1 MEITLEEIQ
10 QKFDSLP
17 EDLKWAIMAANVDD
31 NIIDIG
37 QANGLNV
44 NQMGQLS
51 LETHMVMFGF
61 THPDK
66 FEESIK
72 NSLGLPEEGTRIIA
86 NAVNEKIL
94 KNIREK
100 IMNMTERAKEEE
112 DTEVLKSAGIEII
125 PKENTAPVVKTEEK
139 KEVLPVLDSLELKEG
154 ETEKRPEP
162 IISQKL
168 SGFVKNDVVKTEH
181 STISQKEP
189 EGTKE
194 SGEKRIDPYREIPE

>member
-31 NIIDIG
+31 NIIEIG
-37 QANGLNV
+37 QTNGLNV

-66 FEESIK
+66 FEDSIK
-72 NSLGLPEEGTRIIA
+72 NSLELPEEKIHAIA

-100 IMNMTERAKEEE
+100 IMDLTTKNEEE
-112 DTEVLKSAGIEII
+112 KDSQVLKSAGIEII
-125 PKENTAPVVKTEEK
+125 PKGSSAPNTKPEEK
-139 KEVLPVLDSLELKEG
+139 KEMLPVLDSLELREG
-154 ETEKRPEP
+154 KMPDKPESV
-162 IISQKL
+162 ISQKL
-168 SGFVKNDVVKTEH
+168 SGFVKNEVKETDHTLNNMTSEK
-181 STISQKEP
+181 KE
-189 EGTKE
+189 ETKP
-194 SGEKRIDPYREIPE
+194 KVDPYREIPE

>member
-31 NIIDIG
+31 NIIEIG
-37 QANGLNV
+37 QTNGLNV

-72 NSLGLPEEGTRIIA
+72 NSLGLPEEKIHAIA

-100 IMNMTERAKEEE
+100 IMDLTTKNEEE
-112 DTEVLKSAGIEII
+112 KDSQVLKSAGIEII
-125 PKENTAPVVKTEEK
+125 PKGNFTPNTKPEEK
-139 KEVLPVLDSLELKEG
+139 KETLPILDSLELKEG
-154 ETEKRPEP
+154 RVPDKPESV
-162 IISQKL
+162 ISQKL
-168 SGFVKNDVVKTEH
+168 SGFVKNEVKETDH
-181 STISQKEP
+181 SLNNMSSEKKE
-189 EGTKE
+189 ETKP
-194 SGEKRIDPYREIPE
+194 KVDPYREIPE